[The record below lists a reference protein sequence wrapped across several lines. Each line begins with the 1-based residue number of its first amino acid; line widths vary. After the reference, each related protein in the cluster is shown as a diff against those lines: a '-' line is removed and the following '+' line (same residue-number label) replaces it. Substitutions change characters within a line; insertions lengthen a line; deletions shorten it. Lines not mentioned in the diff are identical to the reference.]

1 MRLLN
6 ASDEVF
12 KGLGRGFWRPWKRLL
27 KALEEA
33 FKGFGG
39 SF

>member
-1 MRLLN
+1 LEE
-6 ASDEVF
+6 AF
-12 KGLGRGFWRPWKRLL
+12 KGLGRDFKRPWKRLL

-33 FKGFGG
+33 FKDLGG